1 MLAEAGQVVAEGQ
14 PVLRLANPAERE
26 LVVQVPEGALAAVEA
41 FSVMAAFWTRPE
53 DTAPARLRELSP
65 QSDPLPRNYVAR
77 FSLPDA
83 PAWIRPG
90 MTGTVRMAAAAEPA
104 LSVPASAV
112 LSARIS
118 GCPRLGDRRSR
129 RDRG

>member
-1 MLAEAGQVVAEGQ
+1 VLAEAGQVVAEGQ

-26 LVVQVPEGALAAVEA
+26 LLVQVLDGALAAVEA
-41 FSVMAAFWTRPE
+41 SSVMAAFWTRPE

-65 QSDPLPRNYVAR
+65 QSDPLLRTYAAR

-90 MTGTVRMAAAAEPA
+90 MTGKVRMAATAEPA

-118 GCPRLGDRRSR
+118 GCPRLGNRRSR